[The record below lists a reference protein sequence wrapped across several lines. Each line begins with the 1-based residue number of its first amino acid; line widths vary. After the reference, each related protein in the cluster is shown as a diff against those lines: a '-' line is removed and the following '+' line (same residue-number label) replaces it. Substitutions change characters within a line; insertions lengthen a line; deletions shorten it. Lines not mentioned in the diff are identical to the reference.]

1 PTTATPGAPP
11 VVQLKYQLLNPADH
25 FKDVVSAARSVILAG
40 GTMQPISDFET
51 QLFRYLAEGEMSFFG
66 CGHVIPKS
74 NLKCVVVEKGP
85 KGGDMTFRFEQRGN
99 KDLMLEL
106 GQLLMNFLN
115 FIPDGVVVFFPSY
128 SFLHSVKK
136 IWEENGLM
144 TKFGSKKTVFFE
156 PQEGGEV
163 ETVLREYA
171 EAIRISRESAG
182 KGSGALL
189 FAVVGAKLSEGLN
202 FSDELARA
210 VVLVGLPFANLGSVE
225 LKERMK
231 YVTEL
236 EKQQENKPKQGA
248 RDAGQELYENL
259 CMKAVN
265 QSIAKVGAAGR
276 AIRHRGDWAGLI
288 LVDSRYSS
296 PRIRGKLPKWIGE
309 DIAVA
314 KTFGQAMKELGPFY
328 REKKSS
334 LKAA

>member
-1 PTTATPGAPP
+1 
-11 VVQLKYQLLNPADH
+11 
-25 FKDVVSAARSVILAG
+25 
-40 GTMQPISDFET
+40 
-51 QLFRYLAEGEMSFFG
+51 
-66 CGHVIPKS
+66 
-74 NLKCVVVEKGP
+74 
-85 KGGDMTFRFEQRGN
+85 
-99 KDLMLEL
+99 
-106 GQLLMNFLN
+106 
-115 FIPDGVVVFFPSY
+115 
-128 SFLHSVKK
+128 
-136 IWEENGLM
+136 M

-171 EAIRISRESAG
+171 EAIRVSREVGPSFRLPKKNFEITLNFHEKSAD
-182 KGSGALL
+182 KCSGALL

-265 QSIAKVGAAGR
+265 QSI
-276 AIRHRGDWAGLI
+276 
-288 LVDSRYSS
+288 
-296 PRIRGKLPKWIGE
+296 GE
-309 DIAVA
+309 
-314 KTFGQAMKELGPFY
+314 
-328 REKKSS
+328 
-334 LKAA
+334 

>member
-1 PTTATPGAPP
+1 
-11 VVQLKYQLLNPADH
+11 
-25 FKDVVSAARSVILAG
+25 
-40 GTMQPISDFET
+40 
-51 QLFRYLAEGEMSFFG
+51 
-66 CGHVIPKS
+66 
-74 NLKCVVVEKGP
+74 
-85 KGGDMTFRFEQRGN
+85 
-99 KDLMLEL
+99 
-106 GQLLMNFLN
+106 
-115 FIPDGVVVFFPSY
+115 
-128 SFLHSVKK
+128 
-136 IWEENGLM
+136 
-144 TKFGSKKTVFFE
+144 
-156 PQEGGEV
+156 
-163 ETVLREYA
+163 
-171 EAIRISRESAG
+171 
-182 KGSGALL
+182 GALL

-236 EKQQENKPKQGA
+236 EKQQENKSKQGA

-265 QSIAKVGAAGR
+265 QSIGR
-276 AIRHRGDWAGLI
+276 AIRHREDWAGLI

-334 LKAA
+334 LKA